1 MNSQWLG
8 RLTFKE
14 LAVRTWREANEDNI
28 LGRAAE
34 LAYYFLL
41 ALFPMLTFLTSFI
54 GFLPD
59 SMKRSLRRSA
69 DSFQARR

>member
-8 RLTFKE
+8 HLTFKE

-34 LAYYFLL
+34 LALMGAVIL
-41 ALFPMLTFLTSFI
+41 I
-54 GFLPD
+54 GGEVNAEIAHA
-59 SMKRSLRRSA
+59 A
-69 DSFQARR
+69 DQPIVQKEESGRPR